1 MRLASSF
8 VFALALSA
16 IVAPNPAEAATYR
29 LGLGAN
35 YWFEKSG
42 IFDAT
47 LAITTAVAPRLSIGA
62 RLGGALVTSPS
73 TAALPLDLVVR
84 GSFRRVY
91 VEGVA
96 GPWVFFE
103 GDALR
108 AHAGVGIGLRAGTVS
123 AGVELAY
130 LDPNAI
136 LGFKVAFAL

>member
-1 MRLASSF
+1 MRPARSF
-8 VFALALSA
+8 VLALALSA
-16 IVAPNPAEAATYR
+16 VVAPRSADAATFR

-62 RLGGALVTSPS
+62 RFGGALVTSPS

>member
-8 VFALALSA
+8 VLALALSA
-16 IVAPNPAEAATYR
+16 IVAPNPAEASTYR

-47 LAITTAVAPRLSIGA
+47 LAITTPVARRLSIGGRFGA
-62 RLGGALVTSPS
+62 ALVTSPS
-73 TAALPLDLVVR
+73 TAALPLDLVLR

-96 GPWVFFE
+96 GPWIFFE

-108 AHAGVGIGLRAGTVS
+108 AHAGLGIGLRARNVS
-123 AGVELAY
+123 AGIEVAY
-130 LDPNAI
+130 LHPNAI

>member
-1 MRLASSF
+1 MRPSRSF
-8 VFALALSA
+8 LLALALSA
-16 IVAPNPAEAATYR
+16 VVAPSSAHAATYR

-47 LAITTAVAPRLSIGA
+47 LAITTTVAPRLSIGGRFGA
-62 RLGGALVTSPS
+62 ALVTSPS

-84 GSFRRVY
+84 GTFRRVY
-91 VEGVA
+91 VEGIA
-96 GPWVFFE
+96 GPWIFFE

-108 AHAGVGIGLRAGTVS
+108 AHAGMGIGLRAGNVS